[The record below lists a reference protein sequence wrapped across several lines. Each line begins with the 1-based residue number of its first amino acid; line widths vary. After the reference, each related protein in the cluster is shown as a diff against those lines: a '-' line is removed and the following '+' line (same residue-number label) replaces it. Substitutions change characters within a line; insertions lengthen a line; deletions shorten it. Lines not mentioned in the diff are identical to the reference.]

1 MNWTVDEKV
10 LKGVDGEAAD
20 TVFSV
25 GNGRF
30 CTRGTHA
37 DAFACR
43 RDPWPYRATLPA
55 GSFTRAGYG
64 LDWPMGAPDW
74 TAASVDGRGAGAGS
88 GTRTLD
94 LASGL
99 MTHRW
104 TVEAGD
110 RTLEC
115 TEERF
120 ASWATPFLA
129 AQRITIE
136 AGGGDAQV
144 GIVAGVDG
152 DIRGNPGKVFKAGV
166 IPACDERGLRVTKV
180 DACNVKGDL
189 AFVALKGCATDN
201 FTAVRAVIRQ
211 VSGPAL
217 VSEPV
222 CAAGM
227 AGLRFSGA
235 IPHRGKVVIEKIV
248 AVTSDLQ
255 GCEDALADH
264 GRVAAIRGASF
275 QSAFAEHRKVMDE
288 FWNVAD
294 VRFEGDGF
302 STLATRFAIW
312 STRIAAPSDGGRSSI
327 GPKNLTGDWYRGLL
341 FWDMDIFQAPVL
353 AALCPERALNHVA
366 YRARLLDGGR
376 RLARQDGYEGAR
388 FPFSA
393 PPDGEE
399 RPTNLR
405 GVKGQQLH
413 VNLAAAC
420 SALHTWR
427 LTGDDDAMIEH
438 GGLEVLLETALFWL
452 SLVQEEQDGCFHV
465 RGITGPDE
473 LHAGVDDNYY
483 TNELLARVLDDTVA
497 AVHDLSARVPEQA
510 GLIVNLCGWTAH
522 HEERARDVSRRL
534 ARPTLPDGTPA
545 QFAGFEKQPPPN
557 NAIRNIWGAG
567 DCTHKQA
574 DTVLLAQVDPG
585 RTDLAWLERVYDAY
599 VPLCTQTSSLS
610 PGSHAL
616 VAAMIGRASDAE
628 RFFRLAA
635 TMELEDSF
643 ANTAHGIHGAGQ
655 GGLWI
660 AAVQGFGGLRVGPS
674 GFAIDPALPPAWS
687 GMEYGVFCRGGILRV
702 KVGQGSFT
710 VAWEHDRPLTVK
722 VAGGEET
729 LQAGGRRTFPV
740 NARWTQARLKAV
752 VFDLDG
758 VIVSTDDCHYRA
770 WKELAD
776 ELDIPFDRERNHALR
791 GVSREESLRRIYGPR
806 PLPGA
811 EKFKELCDRKNERY
825 KQLVS
830 AMTPADVLPG
840 MVELIREL
848 RGRGIKTAI
857 ASASRNASL
866 VLDRTGIRGMF
877 DAVID
882 GSMVME
888 TKPDPQGFTLAAMHC
903 RALPWECVGVEDSA
917 VGVEAI
923 RRAGMVAIG
932 VGSEG
937 VQGHEHVDLPGRI
950 TVPMLESAVS
960 RHASVLVNPYREL
973 NLAKLRT
980 ELKGGGASAIH

>member
-1 MNWTVDEKV
+1 VNWTVSEDA
-10 LKGVDGEAAD
+10 LKELGGEAAD

-37 DAFACR
+37 GAFACR
-43 RDPWPYRATLPA
+43 HAPWPHRSTMPA

-74 TAASVDGRGAGAGS
+74 TAASVDIQGASVGG

-99 MTHRW
+99 MTYRW
-104 TVEAGD
+104 TVEAAG
-110 RTLEC
+110 RTLAC

-120 ASWATPFLA
+120 VSWAMPFLA
-129 AQRITIE
+129 AQRITID
-136 AGGGDAQV
+136 AGEGDAQV

-152 DIRGNPGKVFKAGV
+152 DIRGNPGKVFKPGM
-166 IPACDERGLRVTKV
+166 IPACDERGLRVTRV

-201 FTAVRAVIRQ
+201 FTAVSAVIRQ

-217 VSEPV
+217 KAERLPSVT
-222 CAAGM
+222 M
-227 AGLRFSGA
+227 AGLYLSGT
-235 IPHRGKVVIEKIV
+235 IPQRGRIVIEKIA
-248 AVTSDLQ
+248 AVTSDLPVY
-255 GCEDALADH
+255 EDALADN
-264 GRVAAIRGASF
+264 GRIAAIRGASF
-275 QSAFAEHRKVMDE
+275 ETAFAEHRRAMDA
-288 FWNVAD
+288 FWSVAD
-294 VRFEGDGF
+294 VRFEGDAF
-302 STLATRFAIW
+302 STLATRFAVW
-312 STRIAAPSDGGRSSI
+312 STRIAAPRDGGRASI

-366 YRARLLDGGR
+366 YRARLLEGGR

-388 FPFSA
+388 YPFSS

-413 VNLAAAC
+413 VNLAAAYA
-420 SALHTWR
+420 ALHTWR
-427 LTGDDDAMIEH
+427 MTGDDAMVEH
-438 GGLEVLLETALFWL
+438 GGLEVLLETARFWL
-452 SLVQEEQDGCFHV
+452 SLVKEEPDGKFHI

-473 LHAGVDDNYY
+473 LHGGVDDNYY

-497 AVHDLSARVPEQA
+497 AVRELSARAPEQA
-510 GLIVNLCGWTAH
+510 GLIVNLCGWTARD
-522 HEERARDVSRRL
+522 EERARDVSCRL
-534 ARPTLPDGTPA
+534 ARPVLPDGSPA

-574 DTVLLAQVDPG
+574 DTILLAQVDPE
-585 RTDLAWLERVYDAY
+585 RTDAGWLARAYDAY
-599 VPLCTQTSSLS
+599 APLCTQTSSLS

-616 VAAMIGRASDAE
+616 VAAMLGRASDAE
-628 RFFRLAA
+628 RFFQLAT

-660 AAVQGFGGLRVGPS
+660 AAVHGFGGLKVGPR
-674 GFAIDPALPPAWS
+674 GIALAPALPPAWRS
-687 GMEYGVFCRGGILRV
+687 MEYGVLYHGGVLRV
-702 KVGQGSFT
+702 RVEQDSFT
-710 VAWEHDRPLTVK
+710 MKWEHDRPVTVM
-722 VAGGEET
+722 VAGRGET
-729 LQAGGRRTFPV
+729 IAAGA
-740 NARWTQARLKAV
+740 ARSFRNTPKWTSAALKAV
-752 VFDLDG
+752 ILDLDG
-758 VIVSTDDCHYRA
+758 VIVSTDECHYRA

-776 ELDIPFDRERNHALR
+776 ELGIPFDRERNHALR
-791 GVSREESLRRIYGPR
+791 GVSREESLRRVFGAR
-806 PLPGA
+806 PLPPP

-825 KQLVS
+825 KQLIS
-830 AMTPADVLPG
+830 TMTPADILPG
-840 MVELIREL
+840 MGELIGEL
-848 RGRGIKTAI
+848 RGRGIKVAV
-857 ASASRNASL
+857 ASASRNAGM
-866 VLDRTGIRGMF
+866 VLDRTGIRAMF
-877 DAVID
+877 DAIID
-882 GSMVME
+882 GSMVTE

-923 RRAGMVAIG
+923 KRAGMVAFG

-937 VQGHEHVDLPGRI
+937 AEGHEHVDLPGSI
-950 TVPMLESAVS
+950 TVEMLESAVV
-960 RHASVLVNPYREL
+960 RHGKALLNPYREL
-973 NLAKLRT
+973 NLAKLKT
-980 ELKGGGASAIH
+980 ELKHG

>member
-1 MNWTVDEKV
+1 
-10 LKGVDGEAAD
+10 LPAGALHG
-20 TVFSV
+20 
-25 GNGRF
+25 
-30 CTRGTHA
+30 
-37 DAFACR
+37 
-43 RDPWPYRATLPA
+43 PYRATLPA

-74 TAASVDGRGAGAGS
+74 TAASVDGLGPGAAG

-104 TVEAGD
+104 AVGAGGG
-110 RTLEC
+110 TLEC

-120 ASWATPFLA
+120 ASWAMPFLA
-129 AQRITIE
+129 AQRITME
-136 AGGGDAQV
+136 AGGAAARV
-144 GIVAGVDG
+144 EAVVGVDG
-152 DIRGNPGKVFKAGV
+152 DIRGNPGKVFKPGA

-211 VSGPAL
+211 VSGPTLAA
-217 VSEPV
+217 EPI
-222 CAAGM
+222 CTAGM
-227 AGLRFSGA
+227 AGLRFSGV
-235 IPHRGKVVIEKIV
+235 IPSRGRVVIEKIA
-248 AVTSDLQ
+248 AVTSDLHVY
-255 GCEDALADH
+255 EDALADN
-264 GRVAAIRGASF
+264 GRFDAIRGASF
-275 QSAFAEHRKVMDE
+275 AAAFAEHRKAMDA

-294 VRFEGDGF
+294 VRFDGDGF

-312 STRIAAPSDGGRSSI
+312 STRIAAPLDGGRSSI

-353 AALCPERALNHVA
+353 AALCPEHALNHVA
-366 YRARLLDGGR
+366 YRARLLQGGR

-388 FPFSA
+388 YPFSS

-413 VNLAAAC
+413 VNLAAAYA
-420 SALHTWR
+420 ALHTWR
-427 LTGDDDAMIEH
+427 LTGDDGAMIEH
-438 GGLEVLLETALFWL
+438 GGLEVLLETARFWL
-452 SLVQEEQDGCFHV
+452 SLVHEDQDGRFHV

-473 LHAGVDDNYY
+473 LHGGVDDNYY

-497 AVHDLSARVPEQA
+497 AVRDLSARAPEQA
-510 GLIVNLCGWTAH
+510 GLIVDLCGWTAG
-522 HEERARDVSRRL
+522 HEEKACDVARRL
-534 ARPTLPDGTPA
+534 ARPVLPDGTPA

-574 DTVLLAQVDPG
+574 DTILLAQVDPQ
-585 RTDLAWLERVYDAY
+585 RTDIGWLERAYDAY

-616 VAAMIGRASDAE
+616 VAAMLGRASDAE

-643 ANTAHGIHGAGQ
+643 ANTAHGVHGAGQ

-660 AAVQGFGGLRVGPS
+660 AAVHGFGGLKVGPR
-674 GFAIDPALPPAWS
+674 GVEIAPALPPVW
-687 GMEYGVFCRGGILRV
+687 GGLEYGVMCHGGVLRV
-702 KVGQGSFT
+702 RVGQGSLT
-710 VAWEHDRPLTVK
+710 VKWEHDRPLAVTVCGRAET
-722 VAGGEET
+722 VAPG
-729 LQAGGRRTFPV
+729 AVRSFP
-740 NARWTQARLKAV
+740 NKAEWKGARLKAV
-752 VFDLDG
+752 ILDLDG
-758 VIVSTDDCHYRA
+758 VLVSTDECHYRA

-776 ELDIPFDRERNHALR
+776 ELGIPFDRERNHALR
-791 GVSREESLRRIYGPR
+791 GVSREESLRRVYGTL
-806 PLPGA
+806 PLPPP

-825 KQLVS
+825 RQLVS
-830 AMTPADVLPG
+830 AMTPSDVLPG
-840 MVELIREL
+840 MKELVERLRAKGIRV
-848 RGRGIKTAI
+848 AV
-857 ASASRNASL
+857 ASASRNAGM
-866 VLDRTGIRGMF
+866 VLDRTGIRPLF

-882 GSMVME
+882 GSMVTE

-923 RRAGMVAIG
+923 KRAGMVAVG

-937 VQGHEHVDLPGRI
+937 KEGHEHVDLPGQMTPAMI
-950 TVPMLESAVS
+950 EASVAK
-960 RHASVLVNPYREL
+960 HASALVNPYREL
-973 NLAKLRT
+973 NLAKMKT
-980 ELKGGGASAIH
+980 ELKHG